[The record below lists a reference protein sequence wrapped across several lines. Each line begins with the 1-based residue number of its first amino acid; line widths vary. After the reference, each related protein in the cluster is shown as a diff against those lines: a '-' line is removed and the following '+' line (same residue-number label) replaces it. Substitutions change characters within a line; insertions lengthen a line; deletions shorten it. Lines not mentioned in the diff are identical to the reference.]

1 MNRLNGASK
10 TKARASFVMVNCYWE
25 NGSAV
30 VLICITHSPTHTP
43 CLLSFIRSFFFS
55 KISVRIN
62 DDGRAY
68 SSLPTAT
75 SSSAHPTRT
84 LHQILH
90 GSAVVCRAS
99 LALPELGKDRRMKS
113 PTESI
118 GEIRLFF
125 MTSPWNESFASL
137 TSSHLS
143 YICQESSNIYVTA
156 GKGRELH
163 LSDTRIKVTPLVV

>member
-62 DDGRAY
+62 DDGRTY

-90 GSAVVCRAS
+90 GSAVVCRARARKRPKNEES
-99 LALPELGKDRRMKS
+99 NWEHWWNSVVFHDKSMKRVV
-113 PTESI
+113 
-118 GEIRLFF
+118 RLI
-125 MTSPWNESFASL
+125 NVISF
-137 TSSHLS
+137 
-143 YICQESSNIYVTA
+143 V
-156 GKGRELH
+156 LH
-163 LSDTRIKVTPLVV
+163 LPRIVQHLCNGR